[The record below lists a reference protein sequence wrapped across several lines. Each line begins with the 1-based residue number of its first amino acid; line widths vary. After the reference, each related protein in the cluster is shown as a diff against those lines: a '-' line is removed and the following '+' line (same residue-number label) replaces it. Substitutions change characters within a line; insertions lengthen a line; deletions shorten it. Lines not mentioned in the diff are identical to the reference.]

1 MLTEQKVAGL
11 KPDAVPREIAEGK
24 VPGCY
29 FMLHPSGAAS
39 WTLRYKF
46 QIRRRTFTL
55 GKYPAVSRKATRQLA
70 GKIYYQVRARRNPQA
85 EKKTARV
92 AKRAA
97 SAPVR
102 IWSTRSSPNM

>member
-1 MLTEQKVAGL
+1 MLTEQKVARL
-11 KPDAVPREIAEGK
+11 KPGAVPREIAEGK

-46 QIRRRTFTL
+46 QIRSRKCTL
-55 GKYPAVSRKATRQLA
+55 GKYPAVSLKAARQLA
-70 GKIYYQVRARRNPQA
+70 GKIYYQVRAGRNPQA

-92 AKRAA
+92 AKGAA
-97 SAPVR
+97 SAPIR
-102 IWSTRSSPNM
+102 IWSKRSPPNM